1 MIELTN
7 VSKSYSNGV
16 DVLFNINLNIG
27 KEEFVFIVGPSGA
40 GKTTIMRLLYRE
52 ELPSAGRVIVDR
64 VNVAELD
71 NRQVPYL
78 RRNIGV
84 VFQDYKLLPKRT
96 VYENV
101 AFALRV
107 TGALRSSIRRKVMQ
121 ALELVGMLRKANAF
135 PDELSGGEKQRACIA
150 RAIVNNPPILLADEP
165 TGNLDPT
172 TSWDI
177 IQLLDKINKR
187 NTTVI
192 VSTHNKSI
200 VNEKKVITNVW
211 NIDRAYG
218 YSEHPAPFP
227 EQIANDH
234 ILSWSNPGDLVFDPM
249 MGSGTTGK
257 MALLNGRDFIG
268 IEISEEYL
276 GIAMK
281 RIGEATAQQQ
291 LF

>member
-1 MIELTN
+1 MIELNN
-7 VSKSYSNGV
+7 VSKSYPNGI
-16 DVLFNINLNIG
+16 DVLFNINLHVG

-40 GKTTIMRLLYRE
+40 GKTTLMRLLYRE
-52 ELPSAGRVIVDR
+52 ETPSTGKVVVDR

-71 NRQVPYL
+71 TTQVPYL

-84 VFQDYKLLPKRT
+84 VFQDFKLLQRRT

-107 TGALRSSIRRKVMQ
+107 TGAPRSNIRRKVMQ
-121 ALELVGMLRKANAF
+121 ALELVGLLRRANAF

-187 NTTVI
+187 NTTVL
-192 VSTHNKSI
+192 VATHNKSI
-200 VNEKKVITNVW
+200 VDDMKRRVV
-211 NIDRAYG
+211 
-218 YSEHPAPFP
+218 
-227 EQIANDH
+227 
-234 ILSWSNPGDLVFDPM
+234 
-249 MGSGTTGK
+249 
-257 MALLNGRDFIG
+257 ALENGRVIRDQL
-268 IEISEEYL
+268 L
-276 GIAMK
+276 G
-281 RIGEATAQQQ
+281 GYNV
-291 LF
+291 